1 MLICV
6 FTKNG
11 LRNFEFRQ
19 SRLFPDQGKH
29 SVRYDGHV
37 TSPGCW
43 LAPIY
48 TIDSLIVF
56 IRRSFLHLFKR
67 PAMSGRPLNT
77 TALQPAWGRALCLGE
92 QAGLSIR
99 LDRCNGPAT
108 RWAAFK
114 REESMTDDL
123 TQLRADMIEARQ
135 GIRNSQKEFRQVAF
149 DLRRMLDDPSL
160 SSTARTAAEDQ
171 LFDVLQHL
179 KAAEQTERDID
190 ENIASAKQL
199 QSDENTGLVV
209 AVVFGLIVLVVV
221 LAMLAE

>member
-1 MLICV
+1 
-6 FTKNG
+6 
-11 LRNFEFRQ
+11 
-19 SRLFPDQGKH
+19 
-29 SVRYDGHV
+29 
-37 TSPGCW
+37 
-43 LAPIY
+43 
-48 TIDSLIVF
+48 
-56 IRRSFLHLFKR
+56 
-67 PAMSGRPLNT
+67 
-77 TALQPAWGRALCLGE
+77 
-92 QAGLSIR
+92 
-99 LDRCNGPAT
+99 
-108 RWAAFK
+108 
-114 REESMTDDL
+114 MTDDL